1 MEKPAQWALVGAAW
15 FMALTVAVIGFLAWR
30 HFEAASAPAAPLGA
44 DAPLVDGAT
53 AICPVTHEKV
63 VVGPSTPRLIYMNQ
77 VYYFSATADAAGI
90 EPKRRFLL
98 NPEAYVHPGAAPA
111 TPVDVPD
118 AQAPAPAAPAP
129 TSVPAAAAP
138 TVQATAAP
146 TFAPRMTVVPL
157 GAVPQAAKP

>member
-30 HFEAASAPAAPLGA
+30 HFEASTAAANPPLLGSEAPLA
-44 DAPLVDGAT
+44 NGAT

-63 VVGPSTPRLIYMNQ
+63 VVGPSTPHLVYMDN

-98 NPEAYVHPGAAPA
+98 DPEAYVHPGAPKPAFPPEEPTAVPAAPSA
-111 TPVDVPD
+111 
-118 AQAPAPAAPAP
+118 APAAAVPVGTTAP
-129 TSVPAAAAP
+129 RLPVTVP
-138 TVQATAAP
+138 TV
-146 TFAPRMTVVPL
+146 
-157 GAVPQAAKP
+157 AVPVKP